1 MLFLLQLEL
10 LFLVL
15 DGCVS
20 LHGVF
25 LLLLDRFVSLLQ
37 EELVEKFVVFAN
49 LADRFVHDIACAND
63 FIDLFLSQI

>member
-1 MLFLLQLEL
+1 MLFILQIEL

-15 DGCVS
+15 DGCIS
-20 LHGVF
+20 LHGIF

-37 EELVEKFVVFAN
+37 KELVKKFVIFSN
-49 LADRFVHDIACAND
+49 LANRFVHDIACADD